1 MLMTITEKEIDIKV
15 STNEVYAMYFA
26 LEYFSSNYKGKFEWA
41 VPIARDM
48 ANVIYSEDEEE

>member
-1 MLMTITEKEIDIKV
+1 MKMAVRQNRVIINAEVEEIYV
-15 STNEVYAMYFA
+15 MYYA
-26 LEYFSSNYKGKFEWA
+26 LEYFSSLYKGEYEWA